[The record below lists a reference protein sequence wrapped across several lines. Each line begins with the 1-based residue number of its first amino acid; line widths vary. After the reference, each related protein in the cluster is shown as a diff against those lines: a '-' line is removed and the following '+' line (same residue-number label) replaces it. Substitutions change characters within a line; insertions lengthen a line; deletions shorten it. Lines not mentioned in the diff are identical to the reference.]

1 MSGIRDLSSI
11 LKAAYGQRNP
21 LRVVYYR
28 TTHKWIAKKLLSRG
42 EKAYRPISLA
52 KSDNLIHLPLADK
65 QAIISLADKTMSGVY
80 NLLGSGDYVLNPVE
94 WSSDF
99 IRNYEWKP
107 GTYYRKYRQ
116 VDLDKHIDVKI
127 PRELSRFHFL
137 LHLALAYNLVNE
149 ERYKHKA
156 KELIEDW
163 IDNNPLMYSI
173 NWGCS
178 MDVGIRAV
186 NWIWAIPLLRL
197 NDSDKTFEKK
207 VVGSLY
213 QHGWFIYRNMEG
225 HCFRYNNNHY
235 YSDLVGLLHI
245 ASYFKGDRQAD
256 EWYRF
261 ALSEFYRE
269 TRLQILPSGLDF
281 ECSTNYHRLV
291 IELLTT
297 TLLLLRRNGEII
309 PPDISSRCEK
319 MFEVVYQM
327 LMPDGTMPI
336 VGDQDNGRCLPWGAE
351 SLNDYRY
358 LMSLGAILF
367 TRGDFKEC
375 GNGYNVYCAIAG
387 DTESY
392 SFYQHIKGEEDKR
405 TSLHL
410 IDAGFVIM
418 RNKTDYLL
426 YNVDNQGEYRDT
438 QTTSSH
444 THSDWFSFVLCS
456 DGVPFFIDP
465 GTHVYSSNS
474 DSRNLFRSTRMHN
487 TVEIDGKNQSEV
499 YDAKL
504 WDMKRTGRIEDFAL
518 ETTRECDF
526 VTGIHTGYERLPHP
540 VKTRRSVRYSKSSEI
555 WEIEDELIG
564 TEEHL
569 IQCHFHLE
577 ENVKATLSATTCVL
591 EKANVCLYVTFECSK
606 EISVSLID
614 TFISKGYGDITGGKE
629 IVVSYKGECPI
640 IVKTIISKKDKR

>member
-1 MSGIRDLSSI
+1 MSGIRDIFII

-21 LRVVYYR
+21 LRDVYYR
-28 TTHKWIAKKLLSRG
+28 TAHKWIAKKLLSRG

-52 KSDNLIHLPLADK
+52 ITDNLIHLPFGEK
-65 QAIISLADKTMSGVY
+65 QAIISLADKTISGVY
-80 NLLGSGDYVLNPVE
+80 NLLGSGDCVLNPVG

-116 VDLDKHIDVKI
+116 VDLEKHVDVKI

-137 LHLALAYNLVNE
+137 LHLALAYNLEHE
-149 ERYKHKA
+149 EKYKHKA

-186 NWIWAIPLLRL
+186 NWIWATSLLKL
-197 NDSDKTFEKK
+197 EGSDNLFVRKFS
-207 VVGSLY
+207 GSLY
-213 QHGWFIYRNMEG
+213 QHGWFIYRNLEG

-245 ASYFKGDRQAD
+245 ASCFKGDKQAD

-269 TRLQILPSGLDF
+269 TRLQVLPSGMDF

-291 IELLTT
+291 LELLTT
-297 TLLLLRRNGEII
+297 TLVLLRRNGESI
-309 PPDISSRCEK
+309 PTDITSRCEK

-327 LMPDGTMPI
+327 IMPDGTMPI

-351 SLNDYRY
+351 PLNDYRY

-367 TRGDFKEC
+367 SRGDFKEC

-387 DTESY
+387 GTESY
-392 SFYQHIKGEEDKR
+392 SLFQRIKGLEDKR
-405 TSLHL
+405 TSLYYK
-410 IDAGFVIM
+410 DAGFAIM
-418 RNKTDYLL
+418 RNNTDYLL
-426 YNVDNQGEYRDT
+426 YNVDNQGEYRDS

-444 THSDWFSFVLCS
+444 THSDWFSFALCA

-465 GTHVYSSNS
+465 GTHVYSSDS
-474 DSRNLFRSTRMHN
+474 ESRNLFRSTRMHN
-487 TVEIDGKNQSEV
+487 TVEIDGNNQSEV

-504 WDMKRTGRIEDFAL
+504 WDMKRTGRIVDLTF
-518 ETTRECDF
+518 ETAIEGDY
-526 VTGIHTGYERLPHP
+526 VTGVHTGYESLPHP
-540 VKTRRSVRYSKSSEI
+540 VKHRRSVKYSKLGGI

-569 IQCHFHLE
+569 LRSHFHLD
-577 ENVKATLSATTCVL
+577 ENVKVSLNATTCVL
-591 EKANVCLYVTFECSK
+591 EKDNVCLYVTFESNR
-606 EISVSLID
+606 EISVSLMD
-614 TFISKGYGDITGGKE
+614 TCISKGYGDIIGGKE
-629 IVVSYKGECPI
+629 IVVSYKGVCPI